1 MEKLVVGVDVGTGSA
16 RAGVYDAGGRLLG
29 RGDHPILMNR
39 PQPHHAEQ
47 SSADIWAAVAS
58 SVRAALAN
66 AGASADAVHGISF
79 DATCSLAVLD
89 PEGRPVS
96 VSTTGEDRW
105 DIIVW
110 QDHRAVA
117 EAEECT
123 ASRHR
128 VLDYVGGVMS
138 LEMEVPKLMWLK
150 RNMPRSWARAGRFLD
165 LADFLTHRASGS
177 TRPLGL
183 HRHLQMDLPRPR
195 AARLAAGF
203 PQHHG
208 SRGPEGERC
217 AARGGLRH
225 RHRPRPAPAR
235 GRGSPGPHHR
245 LPRGCRPDRRPCR
258 GFGRAGRPGTARV
271 RPASTAT
278 SPSSPAPPAA
288 TWRSRPSHAP
298 CPASGGPISAP
309 SCRNTG

>member
-16 RAGVYDAGGRLLG
+16 RAAVYDAGGRLLG

-66 AGASADAVHGISF
+66 AGAAADAVHGISF

-138 LEMEVPKLMWLK
+138 PEMEVPKLMWLK

-177 TRPLGL
+177 LARSACTVTCKWTYLAHERPGWQQDFLDTVGLG
-183 HRHLQMDLPRPR
+183 P
-195 AARLAAGF
+195 A
-203 PQHHG
+203 
-208 SRGPEGERC
+208 GERC
-217 AARGGLRH
+217 AA
-225 RHRPRPAPAR
+225 PRPPPPSAPTSARSAR

-258 GFGRAGRPGTARV
+258 GFGRAGRLGTAERDRPRPPPRPHRRHLQLPHGALGRATRRTRRLGALSRR
-271 RPASTAT
+271 RPAGILAE
-278 SPSSPAPPAA
+278 
-288 TWRSRPSHAP
+288 
-298 CPASGGPISAP
+298 
-309 SCRNTG
+309 